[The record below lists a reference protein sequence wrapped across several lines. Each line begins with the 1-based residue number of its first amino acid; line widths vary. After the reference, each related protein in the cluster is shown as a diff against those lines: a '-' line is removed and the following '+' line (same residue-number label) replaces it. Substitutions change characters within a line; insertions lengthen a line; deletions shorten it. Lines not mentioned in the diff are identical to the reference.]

1 MELLARG
8 NSNWDYYY
16 DEERNVIYYISKK
29 IGCNNGF
36 FCSGSNLKCHLKK
49 ISVYTKKM
57 IRLIPR
63 DWNVVND
70 KLFNSLTK

>member
-1 MELLARG
+1 MELLAIG

-16 DEERNVIYYISKK
+16 DEERNVIYYISKRLAF
-29 IGCNNGF
+29 IQRND
-36 FCSGSNLKCHLKK
+36 S
-49 ISVYTKKM
+49 
-57 IRLIPR
+57 LIPR

>member
-1 MELLARG
+1 MELLAIG

-36 FCSGSNLKCHLKK
+36 FCSGNNLKCHLKRLAFMQ
-49 ISVYTKKM
+49 KK
-57 IRLIPR
+57 
-63 DWNVVND
+63 
-70 KLFNSLTK
+70 

>member
-16 DEERNVIYYISKK
+16 DEERNVIYYMSKK
-29 IGCNNGF
+29 NGCNNGF
-36 FCSGSNLKCHLKK
+36 FCSGNNLKGHLKRLAFIQK
-49 ISVYTKKM
+49 NDS
-57 IRLIPR
+57 LIPR

-70 KLFNSLTK
+70 KLFNLLTK

>member
-29 IGCNNGF
+29 LGCNNGF
-36 FCSGSNLKCHLKK
+36 FAQE
-49 ISVYTKKM
+49 I
-57 IRLIPR
+57 I
-63 DWNVVND
+63 
-70 KLFNSLTK
+70 

>member
-1 MELLARG
+1 MKLLARG
-8 NSNWDYYY
+8 NSNWDYYYY

-29 IGCNNGF
+29 LGCNNGF
-36 FCSGSNLKCHLKK
+36 FCSGSKLKCHLKRLAF
-49 ISVYTKKM
+49 IQRNDS
-57 IRLIPR
+57 LIPR